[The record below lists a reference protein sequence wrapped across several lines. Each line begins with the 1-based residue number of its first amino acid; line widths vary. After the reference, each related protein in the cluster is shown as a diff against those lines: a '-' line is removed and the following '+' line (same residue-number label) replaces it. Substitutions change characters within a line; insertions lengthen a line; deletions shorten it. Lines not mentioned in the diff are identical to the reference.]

1 MVQKTSTKLYGQA
14 KEYTMTDEDLS
25 IQLKELKTLVS
36 NVISTVS
43 ALQRRV
49 KNLEDEQVEE
59 VPKLVVADSPQGQDV
74 VYRMYARNTGA
85 PTKPHKD

>member
-1 MVQKTSTKLYGQA
+1 MRTDTIS
-14 KEYTMTDEDLS
+14 KEKEHTMTDKDLA

-36 NVISTVS
+36 SLISTVN

-49 KNLEDEQVEE
+49 KNLEDGQVEE
-59 VPKLVVADSPQGQDV
+59 VPKLIIADSPQGQDV

-85 PTKPHKD
+85 PTKPTKQ